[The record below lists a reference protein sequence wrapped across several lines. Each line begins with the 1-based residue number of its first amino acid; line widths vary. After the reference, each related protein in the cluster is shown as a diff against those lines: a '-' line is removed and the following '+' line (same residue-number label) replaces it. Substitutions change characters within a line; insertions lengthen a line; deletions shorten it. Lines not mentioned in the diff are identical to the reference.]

1 MVGDDCSVLKMGQD
15 FFISG
20 RDGLARWVLKYTIY
34 VSFSLLA
41 GLSGYMATVTN
52 LKDPLEIWRCG
63 AAPINDNDE
72 IMKLTSLETRP
83 TVKKVWIFL
92 KDVGVFN
99 NVLKMGQDFFI
110 SVRDGLARWVLK
122 YNIYVSFSLLA
133 GLSGYMATVTNLK
146 DPLEIWRCGAAPING
161 LIVFCFYELR
171 LASEVVEVQEVYD
184 LMERKEEF
192 GGGGLKLEAKKDD
205 GSNKCAPSVRLE
217 SVVLDLASHDSSGLQ
232 KQKSTY
238 HLDKRSKKYVK
249 LNNGDQVSASGKVDT
264 AKKEEVLTSVDYYYD
279 MQYSKP
285 RVVPNIGPSLVPK
298 ELSYAGE
305 VENIMKSDKSE
316 GSTPTLLDLY
326 VG

>member
-1 MVGDDCSVLKMGQD
+1 M
-15 FFISG
+15 
-20 RDGLARWVLKYTIY
+20 
-34 VSFSLLA
+34 
-41 GLSGYMATVTN
+41 
-52 LKDPLEIWRCG
+52 
-63 AAPINDNDE
+63 
-72 IMKLTSLETRP
+72 TS
-83 TVKKVWIFL
+83 
-92 KDVGVFN
+92 
-99 NVLKMGQDFFI
+99 
-110 SVRDGLARWVLK
+110 S
-122 YNIYVSFSLLA
+122 
-133 GLSGYMATVTNLK
+133 
-146 DPLEIWRCGAAPING
+146 
-161 LIVFCFYELR
+161 EL
-171 LASEVVEVQEVYD
+171 VEVQEVYD

-316 GSTPTLLDLY
+316 GSTPTLLDLNGLCQEDTADGNTFINPFISPEEETRCKKADDEKSKKPNFKNKDEVEEKSKAKRLDLKSLSFVLQRKTEDSAIATKRLKELLEARKSNRDNTMTSNGNGANVQSNEKSLQRWLDHEVEVAVNVHKVRY
-326 VG
+326 EYEKQGQISATLA